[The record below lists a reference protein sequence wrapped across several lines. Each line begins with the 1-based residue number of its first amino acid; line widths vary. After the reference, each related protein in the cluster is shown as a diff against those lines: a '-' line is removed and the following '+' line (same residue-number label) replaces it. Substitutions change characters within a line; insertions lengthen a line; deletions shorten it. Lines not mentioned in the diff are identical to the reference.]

1 MKSKNDENRW
11 KRMARPA
18 MAGLLLNLAIG
29 GAFAQNA
36 GTVQGTVKDS
46 NGNPVVGASVFV
58 KGNTNKMTV
67 TDNDGNFK
75 INAAEGTKLVVSC
88 VGYNRAEVSATT
100 SQPLQVVVKDVDNDL
115 NEVVVVGFATQK
127 KVNLTGSVATVSSKE
142 LQSRPVTDVTQAIQ
156 GLVPGLQVSNNS
168 GALDGSASIN
178 VRGTGT
184 IGSGSSGSPL
194 VLIDGMEGD
203 MTAVNP
209 EDIENISVL
218 KDAAASSIY
227 GSRAPF
233 GVILITT
240 KKGKAGKATINYNNN
255 FRIAS
260 PIHLPESMD
269 SYTFAL
275 YFNQAQINNHKT
287 GDFTDDVLQ
296 QMLDFQA
303 QGGTNKGG
311 LPTDGKVWGKPAGDP
326 FTKAY
331 ANTDWFHEM
340 YADNVFSQEHNV
352 SINGGGEKVQYY
364 ASLGYLDQGGLL
376 RYGSDDM
383 KRYNLTAKINAELTS
398 WLDFSYSLRFTRRDI
413 NRPTKFN
420 QTMLEKVGR
429 QTWPN
434 LPVFDEN
441 GYFFNSNAE
450 TPVMSLAEGGRR
462 VGQSDNYYHQAAFV
476 IEPIKDWKTHFEF
489 NYSTNARDVK
499 EADLPVYNHKV
510 DGSIDDTH
518 GNSSLYV
525 ENKKENYLNWNIY
538 SEYSRTFNEVHNAKV
553 MVGYQSEEMK
563 QTFNSTKKYG
573 LLDFNRP
580 FFDLTTNT
588 SGDGKQMWP
597 EIAGYH
603 NEWATVGFFGRLN
616 YDYKGIYLFEGNLR
630 YDGTSRFRRGNR
642 WQWNPS
648 FSFGWNIAN
657 EAFWENL
664 RDEVGTLKLR
674 LSYGSLGNQNTNDW
688 YPTYRTITV
697 NTNYGTW
704 LQNGVKTS
712 TSWINDL
719 ISTSLTWER
728 VSTWNVGLDWGLFN
742 NRLTG
747 SLDVYTRYTKNMVG
761 PAPELPNILGAT
773 PPKTNNCDLKTQGW
787 ELSLQW
793 KDRLENGLG
802 YNIRATLSDA
812 KTIIDSYPSNTTG
825 SIDTYNKGRE
835 IGEIWGFE
843 TVGIA
848 KTQEE
853 MDAHLAK
860 VGGQSFGT
868 EWTAGDIMYADLDGK
883 PGITEGARTLSD
895 HGDLKVIGNNT
906 PRYFLGI
913 NLGADWKGIDFS
925 MFWQGVLKRDFWQG
939 SNMFWGTMSDMWWS
953 TGLKEHEDYFRAEPI
968 GLAGHEIP
976 ANVNSYYPRPV
987 FGSMA
992 DANHKTQTRYLQNA
1006 AYMRLKNI
1014 QLGYTLPSD
1023 WMKTIGF
1030 TRCRIYVSG
1039 ENLLTITKLSDLFD
1053 PETLNGGSDNNANGA
1068 VKNGGNGYPLSR
1080 TWSFGLSLTF

>member
-1 MKSKNDENRW
+1 MKDKNDVNRW
-11 KRMARPA
+11 KRVARPL
-18 MAGLLLNLAIG
+18 MAGLLLNLAVG
-29 GAFAQNA
+29 GAFAQNV
-36 GTVQGTVKDS
+36 GTVQGTVKDA

-67 TDNDGNFK
+67 TDNNGNFK
-75 INAAEGTKLVVSC
+75 LNAAEGAKLVVSC
-88 VGYNRAEVSATT
+88 VGYDRAEVSATT
-100 SQPLQVVVKDVDNDL
+100 SQPLQVVVKDMDNDL

-240 KKGKAGKATINYNNN
+240 KKGKKGKATINYNNN
-255 FRIAS
+255 FRIAN
-260 PIHLPESMD
+260 PLNLPQQMN
-269 SYTFAL
+269 SYDFAV
-275 YFNQAQINNHKT
+275 YFNQAAINNRESALFS
-287 GDFTDDVLQ
+287 DELLQ
-296 QMLDFQA
+296 KMLDFQA
-303 QGGTNKGG
+303 EGGTNRGA
-311 LPTDGKVWGKPAGDP
+311 LQTDGTVWGRPDP
-326 FTKAY
+326 YTTAY
-331 ANTDWFHEM
+331 ANTDWYKEM

-352 SINGGGEKVQYY
+352 SVNGGGEKVQYY
-364 ASLGYLDQGGLL
+364 ASLGYLNQGGLL
-376 RYGSDDM
+376 RFGKDKM
-383 KRYNLTAKINAELTS
+383 ERYNLTAKINAELTS
-398 WLDFSYSLRFTRRDI
+398 WLKFNYSLRFTRRDI
-413 NRPTKFN
+413 DRPSYWDDEVFSYF
-420 QTMLEKVGR
+420 GR

-434 LPVFDEN
+434 LPLYDQN
-441 GYFFNSNAE
+441 GYFFNANARL
-450 TPVMSLAEGGRR
+450 PIMYLAEGGRR
-462 VGQSDNYYHQAAFV
+462 KVQSDDYYHQAAFV
-476 IEPIKDWKTHFEF
+476 IEPVKDWKTHFEF
-489 NYSTNARDVK
+489 NYSTNARNID
-499 EADLPVYNHKV
+499 EAKLPVYNHKV
-510 DGSIDDTH
+510 DGTIDDTH

-525 ENKKENYLNWNIY
+525 EDRKDNYLNWNIY
-538 SEYSRTFNEVHNAKV
+538 SEYNRTFNEAHNAKI
-553 MVGYQSEEMK
+553 MVGYQSEEFK
-563 QTFNSTKKYG
+563 QTFNSTRKYG
-573 LLDFNRP
+573 LLDFNHP
-580 FFDLTTNT
+580 YLDLVTNT
-588 SGDGKQMWP
+588 DGLGQPMWP
-597 EIAGYH
+597 EIGGQR
-603 NEWATVGFFGRLN
+603 NEWSTAGFFGRLN
-616 YDYKGIYLFEGNLR
+616 YDYKGIYLLEGNLR

-657 EAFWENL
+657 EAFWEGL
-664 RDEVGTLKLR
+664 RDKVGTLKLR

-688 YPTYRTITV
+688 YPTYRTITA
-697 NTNYGTW
+697 NTNYGLW

-712 TSWINDL
+712 TSWVNDL

-747 SLDVYTRYTKNMVG
+747 SLDIYTRYTKNMVG

-787 ELSLQW
+787 ELSIQW

-825 SIDTYNKGRE
+825 SIDTYNKGHE

-848 KTQEE
+848 KTKEE
-853 MDAHLAK
+853 MDAHLQK
-860 VGGQSFGT
+860 VGGQPFGSD
-868 EWTAGDIMYADLDGK
+868 WNAGDIMYADLDGK
-883 PGITEGARTLSD
+883 PGITEGGRTLSD
-895 HGDLKVIGNNT
+895 HGDLKVIGNNA

-913 NLGADWKGIDFS
+913 NLGVDWKGIDFS
-925 MFWQGVLKRDFWQG
+925 MFWQGVMKRDFWKG
-939 SNMFWGTMSDMWWS
+939 SFMFWGTTSSVWS
-953 TGLKEHEDYFRAEPI
+953 SWGLKEHEDYFRATEI
-968 GLAGHEIP
+968 GLEGHKIP

-992 DANHKTQTRYLQNA
+992 TANHKVQTRYLQNA
-1006 AYMRLKNI
+1006 AYMRLKNL
-1014 QLGYTLPSD
+1014 QLGYTLPQE
-1023 WMKTIGF
+1023 WMKSIGF
-1030 TRCRIYVSG
+1030 SRCRIYVSG
-1039 ENLLTITKLSDLFD
+1039 ENLLTITKLKKLFD
-1053 PETLNGGSDNNANGA
+1053 PETLDGGYGSI
-1068 VKNGGNGYPLSR
+1068 GNGYPLSR
-1080 TWSFGLSLTF
+1080 TWSFGLSLTY